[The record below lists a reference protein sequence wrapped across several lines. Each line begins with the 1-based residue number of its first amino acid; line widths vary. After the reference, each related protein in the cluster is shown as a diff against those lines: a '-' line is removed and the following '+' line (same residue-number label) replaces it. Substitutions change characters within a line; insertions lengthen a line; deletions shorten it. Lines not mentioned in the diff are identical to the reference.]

1 MAYAVLTN
9 SANGTGRQFPLQ
21 ELRIT
26 ETAMRGY
33 EWEARLADDG
43 TAWLQ
48 MKPSDGLWIVLYDDA
63 GQSMTFPQLAALQ
76 ISQDATGTV
85 SLSGLDATTWKLCA
99 ELDPS
104 SDADIFNST
113 KIQTIDSACSEIC
126 ASCGVTYSGTNVT
139 ASMYGIGTVSGTA
152 MNTLDRVLGLFN
164 YEWRVDTSNRLCVY
178 PLLWQSAGTTKSLP
192 MLSARHTRDFEQRKT
207 SMTFSKYLS
216 LAAGSGG
223 TRVTAENGTQKA
235 YQYTF
240 TTTDSVKYIGGSA
253 ETICYCIPFAFN
265 AHYTKIKV
273 VDWGIS
279 SGWKLELYQGYPDIY
294 NNELAGG
301 SSVVG
306 SLYRDGDV
314 ATTGVHYFSHA
325 RICKTFSYRKTKD
338 PTNPSYGV
346 NFTGRE
352 FPTSGGMQATLQ
364 CYTDEDADMDDPET
378 FSYEYDTGRTPENPD
393 ENVVSDTLWTS
404 KSQCQSLAP
413 GQMWANNRSSHCVD
427 YVGPWV
433 LGLHVRDCIR
443 HSVYPTARVDQ
454 VTYSLSGGVAEV
466 SVQCAVLGASQW

>member
-1 MAYAVLTN
+1 MAYALLTN
-9 SANGTGRQFPLQ
+9 DSGGSGNAYPLQ
-21 ELRIT
+21 EVRIT

-43 TAWLQ
+43 TAWLDVT
-48 MKPSDGLWIVLYDDA
+48 PGSGFWITLYDDA
-63 GQSMTFPQLAALQ
+63 GTSMAFPKLAVLQ
-76 ISQDATGTV
+76 VSQDAAGNV
-85 SLSGLDATTWKLCA
+85 SLSGMDATTWKLCA
-99 ELDPS
+99 ELNPDLN
-104 SDADIFNST
+104 SDLYDST
-113 KIQTIDSACSEIC
+113 ETQTIASACSAIC
-126 ASCGVTYSGTNVT
+126 SSCDVTYLGTNVT
-139 ASMYGIGTVSGTA
+139 GSMYGLGTVSSTA
-152 MNTLDRVLGLFN
+152 LNTLDRVLGLFN
-164 YEWRVDTSNRLCVY
+164 YEWIVDTSNRLCVY

-216 LAAGSGG
+216 LAAGAGG
-223 TRVTAENGTQKA
+223 TRVTAENGTQTA

-240 TTTDSVKYIGGSA
+240 TTTGGVKYLGSQ
-253 ETICYCIPFAFN
+253 EGTTCYCIPFAFG

-279 SGWKLELYQGYPDIY
+279 SGWKMELYEGYPGIY
-294 NNELAGG
+294 NNGLDTG
-301 SSVVG
+301 SSVIANLD
-306 SLYRDGDV
+306 SEGDV
-314 ATTGVHYFSHA
+314 ATTGAHYFSHA
-325 RICKTFSYRKTKD
+325 RICKTFGYKKTTD
-338 PTNPSYGV
+338 STSPDYGTI
-346 NFTGRE
+346 FTGRE
-352 FPTSGGMQATLQ
+352 FPTQGGMQATLQ
-364 CYTDEDADMDDPET
+364 CYTDEDADVEDPET
-378 FSYEYDTGRTPENPD
+378 FYYEYDTERTPANPD

-404 KSQCQSLAP
+404 KTQCQSLAR

-433 LGLHVRDCIR
+433 LGIHVRDCIS